1 MKLRQSLICA
11 LTLGVLTLMTGCQEG
26 GEPTPEQ
33 DKKLKDAF
41 KQEKFDI
48 NQVPPEHRDK
58 VKGFME
64 MGKKPPTSGGAEGKN

>member
-1 MKLRQSLICA
+1 MKLRQTLISVFS
-11 LTLGVLTLMTGCQEG
+11 LGVLSLMAGCQEG

-64 MGKKPPTSGGAEGKN
+64 MGKKPPTAGGGASKQ